1 MSYYWFESDIAAFAV
16 SIFLSGLL
24 IPQILRIAHFRK
36 LFDDVSSRKV
46 HRGVVPRLGG
56 IAFFPSSL
64 FALCFVVAVNLS
76 QGDLAINADFR
87 AHGISLL
94 YLSCAGIL
102 LFLVGIADDLI
113 GVRYRA
119 KFIIQIMSAML
130 VIVSGTD
137 IPSLGGLCWIWDIP
151 DVVSWFLTGFLVV
164 FVVNSINLIDG
175 IDGLATGLSIIA
187 LLFYAVILYL
197 GGWYLYSLLAC
208 ATMGTLLAFF
218 YFNVFGSA
226 ERGKKIFMGDTG
238 SLTVGVILAFLGIA
252 VSSMPEDVSPEGFNP
267 FVLAYSPLVIPAFD
281 VVRVYLH
288 RVQKKRNP
296 FLPDKSHI
304 HHKLLALGYN
314 QHGALAI
321 ILTVSVV
328 FLTLNVLLSQ
338 YIQVTFIVA
347 FDVLIWTFA
356 NIWLTKAIKA
366 REQKIGHTLYD

>member
-1 MSYYWFESDIAAFAV
+1 MQYYWFESDIAAFAV

-24 IPQILRIAHFRK
+24 IPQILRIAHVRK
-36 LFDDVSSRKV
+36 LFDDNSSRKI
-46 HRGVVPRLGG
+46 HRGVIPRLGG

-64 FALCFVVAVNLS
+64 FALCFVVAVNLT
-76 QGDLAINADFR
+76 QGNSALNVDFSG
-87 AHGISLL
+87 HGISLL
-94 YLSCAGIL
+94 YLTCAGIL

-119 KFIIQIMSAML
+119 KFIIQIMSALL

-137 IPSLGGLCWIWDIP
+137 IPSLGGLCWIWEIP
-151 DVVSWFLTGFLVV
+151 DVISWFLTGFIVV

-197 GGWYLYSLLAC
+197 GGWYLYSVLAC

-238 SLTVGVILAFLGIA
+238 SLTVGVILAFLALA
-252 VSSMPEDVSPEGFNP
+252 VSSMPKDITPEGFNP

-288 RVQKKRNP
+288 RVQRQKNP

-321 ILTVSVV
+321 ILTVAVI
-328 FLTLNVLLSQ
+328 FLTVNVLLAQ
-338 YIQVTFIVA
+338 YVQVTFILA
-347 FDVLIWTFA
+347 GDVIVWTVG
-356 NIWLTKAIKA
+356 NIMLTKAIKA
-366 REQKIGHTLYD
+366 REQKIGHRLYD